1 MNTRTGFASC
11 AVVLLLAVANVAAAQ
26 QSRERRQERR
36 TEPSQPEPTVTTL
49 SEQTFEQTDGLHW
62 VRHMVTESGAEACQ
76 IVMGN
81 RRAKTAFVMQTNAS
95 DRTFVVVR
103 NYSDPLP
110 PQFTRPGVR
119 LDLRLEVDDVAQS
132 YSVITGPPIPGGA
145 ASAETMVP
153 RATLRHL
160 QSAVNRHGGFV
171 IRVGDGEPIRFTVPR
186 RAADAFYE
194 CGRSILRGKVDGA
207 TDRLNR
213 KLEGAPSR

>member
-11 AVVLLLAVANVAAAQ
+11 AVVLSLAVANAAAAQ
-26 QSRERRQERR
+26 QSREPRQKRR
-36 TEPSQPEPTVTTL
+36 TEPSHPEPTVTTL

-81 RRAKTAFVMQTNAS
+81 RRAKTAFVIQTNAS

-119 LDLRLEVDDVAQS
+119 LDLRLEVDDAAQS
-132 YSVITGPPIPGGA
+132 YNLITGPPIPGGS

-153 RATLRHL
+153 RAALRHL
-160 QSAVNRHGGFV
+160 QSAVNRHSGFV

-194 CGRSILRGKVDGA
+194 CGRRILRGKVDEA

>member
-81 RRAKTAFVMQTNAS
+81 RQAKTAFVIQTNAS

-110 PQFTRPGVR
+110 PQFTRPER
-119 LDLRLEVDDVAQS
+119 E
-132 YSVITGPPIPGGA
+132 TGPPPGSRRRGA
-145 ASAETMVP
+145 E
-153 RATLRHL
+153 LQRHHRPA
-160 QSAVNRHGGFV
+160 QSGWLGIGGNHGPARRPAPFA
-171 IRVGDGEPIRFTVPR
+171 IRGEPPQRLRDQGGRWRADQIHRPAARRRRF
-186 RAADAFYE
+186 
-194 CGRSILRGKVDGA
+194 LRVR
-207 TDRLNR
+207 TQHPSW
-213 KLEGAPSR
+213 EGG